1 MRIIDE
7 LPNLGEDTL
16 NCMECKRELINLV
29 LVKKGPSVKFMAICP
44 CGGRSFTK
52 TMYGKTYTGVPEGL
66 VIDEMD
72 EESGLYTIR
81 LQNVKI

>member
-7 LPNLGEDTL
+7 LPNLGESTL
-16 NCMECKRELINLV
+16 SCMECKRELINLV
-29 LVKKGPSVKFMAICP
+29 LVENGPEVRFTAICP

-52 TMYGKTYTGVPEGL
+52 SMCGKTYTGVPEGL

-72 EESGLYTIR
+72 EEKGLYTIR